1 MTQRL
6 TWTPRAGFAAAA
18 ATAIGAIGLGPP
30 GAPGFLAAALLAA
43 AAAGAYV
50 AARAE
55 PAWLLSAGIAA
66 SVLSGNSAYVGLPL
80 GPDRLL
86 LAAGLFAVV
95 MGDVARR
102 HTRGEGLWGL
112 PRMTFTHWV
121 LVAAAAW
128 AVASAARAGTLQTSA
143 GLFGLLDRF
152 GFVPFAM
159 FFVAPLAFATE
170 RQRSILLGTLVALGA
185 YLGLTALFEGI
196 GLRALV
202 VPGYISDP
210 AVGIHFGRAR
220 GPFVEAVA
228 NGMGLFTCATAAAVG
243 LTRWREWAARYACW
257 AVMALCAVGL
267 LLTLTRSIWLSS
279 IVAAAAAFLASPRLR
294 GWLIPGALLGAI
306 AVTGALAAL
315 PALNERV
322 DQRSTEE
329 SSVWVRKNT
338 SRAALEMIQARPV
351 AGFGWQ
357 TFQTRSAPYFRQA
370 ATYPAIGVGQG
381 VHNVFLGNAAELGI
395 PGAVLWAC
403 GLLLAIG
410 GAIVRRAPPA
420 LQPWRI
426 GLVALAVQ
434 WLIVANLTPLP
445 WAFPTLVLWTW
456 AGIVASGA
464 AGPRDDGRFVVRRGE
479 PQRAATKRNVLT

>member
-1 MTQRL
+1 VSARIPWAPIGAAL
-6 TWTPRAGFAAAA
+6 AAALAAAA
-18 ATAIGAIGLGPP
+18 AGGAIATGRVDTRM
-30 GAPGFLAAALLAA
+30 FLAAALLAA

-55 PAWLLSAGIAA
+55 PAWLLSAGLAA
-66 SVLSGNSAYVGLPL
+66 AVLSGNSGYVGLPI

-86 LAAGLFAVV
+86 IAAGLFAVV

-102 HTRGEGLWGL
+102 DTRADGIWGL

-128 AVASAARAGTLQTSA
+128 ALVSAAKAGTLTQTT

-170 RQRSILLGTLVALGA
+170 RQRTILLGTLVALGA
-185 YLGLTALFEGI
+185 YLGATALFEGL
-196 GLRALV
+196 GVNALV
-202 VPGYISDP
+202 FPGYINDP

-243 LTRWREWAARYACW
+243 LTMWRRPGARSACW
-257 AVMALCAVGL
+257 AVIALCAAGL

-279 IVAAAAAFLASPRLR
+279 VVATVVAVLAAPRLR
-294 GWLIPGALLGAI
+294 WWLFPGALLGAL
-306 AVTGALAAL
+306 AVSAALAAL
-315 PALNERV
+315 PGLNARV
-322 DQRSTEE
+322 DERSTEQ

-338 SRAALEMIQARPV
+338 SRAAVEMIEARPV

-357 TFQTRSAPYFRQA
+357 TFQTQSAPYFRQA
-370 ATYPAIGVGQG
+370 ATYPPVGVGQG

-395 PGAVLWAC
+395 PGAFVWAC
-403 GLLLAIG
+403 GLVLAIG
-410 GAIVRRAPPA
+410 GALVRRAPPG
-420 LQPWRI
+420 LGPWRVA
-426 GLVALAVQ
+426 LLALAVQ

-456 AGIVASGA
+456 AGVLGA
-464 AGPRDDGRFVVRRGE
+464 GTVTTARAPAFRDQ
-479 PQRAATKRNVLT
+479 PSATKRNVLT